1 MKVFT
6 RKIAAIVDK
15 RFSPLMRILGIDN
28 VYEVDSPENIVEIV
42 KKIYEDR
49 SIGIVI
55 VQQSFAK
62 YVMREGSD
70 IYPIFIAIPDSL
82 EYLSVQ
88 PIEFYRSLVRR
99 YIGYEIYIS

>member
-6 RKIAAIVDK
+6 RKIVAIVDK

-28 VYEVDSPENIVEIV
+28 VYEIDSPENIAEII

-62 YVMREGSD
+62 YVVREGGD
-70 IYPIFIAIPDSL
+70 IYPIFIAIPDSS
-82 EYLSVQ
+82 EYLGVQ

>member
-6 RKIAAIVDK
+6 RKIVAIVDK
-15 RFSPLMRILGIDN
+15 RFSPLMKILGIDN
-28 VYEVDSPENIVEIV
+28 VYEIDSPENIAEII

-62 YVMREGSD
+62 YVVREEGD
-70 IYPIFIAIPDSL
+70 IYPIVIAIPDSP
-82 EYLSVQ
+82 EYLSAQ
-88 PIEFYRSLVRR
+88 PIDFYRSLVRK

>member
-1 MKVFT
+1 VKVFT
-6 RKIAAIVDK
+6 RRIAAIVDK

-28 VYEVDSPENIVEIV
+28 VYEVDSPENIAEIV

-62 YVMREGSD
+62 YVAREGVD
-70 IYPIFIAIPDSL
+70 IYPIVVAIPDSS
-82 EYLSVQ
+82 EYLGVQ

>member
-28 VYEVDSPENIVEIV
+28 VYEVDSPENITEIL

-62 YVMREGSD
+62 YIAMEGGD
-70 IYPIFIAIPDSL
+70 IYPIFIAIPDSP
-82 EYLSVQ
+82 EYLAVQ
-88 PIEFYRSLVRR
+88 PIEFYRSFVRR